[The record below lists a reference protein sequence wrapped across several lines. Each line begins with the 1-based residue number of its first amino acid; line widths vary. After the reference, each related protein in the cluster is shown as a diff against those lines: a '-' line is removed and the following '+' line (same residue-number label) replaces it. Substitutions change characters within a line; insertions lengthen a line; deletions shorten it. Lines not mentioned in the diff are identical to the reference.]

1 MVCVKLVRWSVH
13 LEVLLLCNLRLPD
26 IGGICYT
33 QIPGRLELKYLMISS
48 HSLSNVFMQ
57 SLLWKKIVAPKTNP
71 THDPEEFWDW
81 KIVSCL
87 PSSCVVIFALYCVAS
102 LLKSQSFLWATENS
116 YSQETSSSGR
126 GLPVTLRTK
135 CQVFLDV
142 ANLALSVF
150 QPSSHMTSQVGY
162 FALRLSTES
171 QLSLG
176 SLGCLTRS
184 ITYLG
189 HFSTCFVSL

>member
-1 MVCVKLVRWSVH
+1 M
-13 LEVLLLCNLRLPD
+13 
-26 IGGICYT
+26 
-33 QIPGRLELKYLMISS
+33 
-48 HSLSNVFMQ
+48 
-57 SLLWKKIVAPKTNP
+57 
-71 THDPEEFWDW
+71 
-81 KIVSCL
+81 
-87 PSSCVVIFALYCVAS
+87 
-102 LLKSQSFLWATENS
+102 
-116 YSQETSSSGR
+116 
-126 GLPVTLRTK
+126 TLRTK

-162 FALRLSTES
+162 FVLRLSTES

-176 SLGCLTRS
+176 SLGCLTHS